1 MSIFN
6 DSFNHLSLDLA
17 AHHKVEAD
25 FEIHS
30 CSEFALIGSSKHSS
44 VVESVDI
51 VRNFRKCKVAE
62 IGRNCVSCSTGHKT
76 KLELKLV
83 NMGLFGQ

>member
-30 CSEFALIGSSKHSS
+30 CSEFALIGSSKAKKDQLNVEVSVGEGRPRRWVNSS
-44 VVESVDI
+44 E
-51 VRNFRKCKVAE
+51 
-62 IGRNCVSCSTGHKT
+62 
-76 KLELKLV
+76 
-83 NMGLFGQ
+83 

>member
-62 IGRNCVSCSTGHKT
+62 IGRNCVAQQVI
-76 KLELKLV
+76 KLNLS
-83 NMGLFGQ
+83 